1 MANLCYTVLPKRGT
15 LVHAFTALKCNLQN
29 FQINTY
35 SYPGKILSVAGM
47 LSLSFTKPE
56 LQQNQLKHKQPPQ
69 QIDFAILQNGT
80 LKPVRYLIPSKK
92 YHHIKNMIHILILLI
107 MQ

>member
-1 MANLCYTVLPKRGT
+1 MPP
-15 LVHAFTALKCNLQN
+15 

-47 LSLSFTKPE
+47 LSRSFTKPQ

-92 YHHIKNMIHILILLI
+92 HHHIKNMIHILLLLI
-107 MQ
+107 MQQISFSFVLLIKVTTLLSNL